1 MRASTIRLR
10 ALPLAAP
17 ALALALVGMLGACK
31 GSGGPATDGPLS
43 SANSMH
49 GPIPQGSE
57 CVPGGRP
64 QAFGLTSFTN
74 YGGTT
79 VVLDRVVLLHPRN
92 ERLVGSFAVP
102 GARVLGV
109 AHWPVTYHPA
119 QPNWKDRQPVHGFR
133 LQSGKSFNMILGI
146 AAVAPA
152 RASSSGMLVYYHD
165 SSGNY
170 VAKNLWANI
179 IAANT
184 HTC

>member
-1 MRASTIRLR
+1 M
-10 ALPLAAP
+10 
-17 ALALALVGMLGACK
+17 ALVCVIVGCNGK

-43 SANSMH
+43 SAASRH
-49 GPIPQGSE
+49 GPSPQGSE

-74 YGGTT
+74 YGTAT
-79 VVLDRVVLLHPRN
+79 VILDRVVLLRPHN

-119 QPNWKDRQPVHGFR
+119 QPNWKNRQLVHGFR
-133 LQSGKSFNMILGI
+133 LAPRKSFNMILGVAAI
-146 AAVAPA
+146 APT
-152 RASSSGMLVYYHD
+152 RATSQGMLVYYHN
-165 SSGNY
+165 SSGSY

-184 HTC
+184 YTC

>member
-1 MRASTIRLR
+1 M
-10 ALPLAAP
+10 
-17 ALALALVGMLGACK
+17 
-31 GSGGPATDGPLS
+31 DGPLS

-49 GPIPQGSE
+49 GPIPRGSE

-74 YGGTT
+74 FGTAT
-79 VVLDRVVLLHPRN
+79 VVLDRVVLLHPHN

-119 QPNWKDRQPVHGFR
+119 QPNWKNRELVRAFR
-133 LQSGKSFNMILGI
+133 LAPGKSFNMILGT
-146 AAVAPA
+146 AAIAPA
-152 RASSSGMLVYYHD
+152 RATSQGMLVYYHD
-165 SSGNY
+165 SSGSY
-170 VAKNLWANI
+170 VAKDLWANI
-179 IAANT
+179 IAVNT